1 MSEFQFNVYPKDADF
16 AAATETCSVRYAH
29 MGGIL
34 SSTVLREYFS
44 SALGSSPQEVAGTAF
59 IARHIEPVDFNDV
72 PYDPRWGQ
80 AKSYMRGMHAGYD
93 VMGIVQPIVTPREIV
108 RTLVSGAAAIEGE
121 YKTGLLSRPI
131 LMDMGLRGLLLVG
144 AETRGAISQWA
155 HQMSS
160 NIEHGLMFKLGIGT
174 VLHTADALHIQH
186 NMQET
191 DRYVSSPFWPEELQ
205 GLLQLNTGE

>member
-16 AAATETCSVRYAH
+16 AVATETCSARYAH

-44 SALGSSPQEVAGTAF
+44 STLGGSPQKIAGTAY
-59 IARHIEPVDFNDV
+59 IARHIEPVDLNDI
-72 PYDPRWGQ
+72 PYDPRWDQ

-93 VMGIVQPIVTPREIV
+93 VMGIVQPIVTPRDIIH
-108 RTLVSGAAAIEGE
+108 TLVGGAAAIEGE
-121 YKTGLLSRPI
+121 YKAGILSRPI
-131 LMDMGLRGLLLVG
+131 LMDMGLRGLSLVG
-144 AETRGAISQWA
+144 AETRGTFSQWA
-155 HQMSS
+155 DQMSS
-160 NIEHGLMFKLGIGT
+160 NVEHGLMFKLGIGT

-186 NMQET
+186 NMLET